1 MLPLFLATLF
11 IAFTVPGVVLA
22 LRALPWVARRVQAG
36 VKPWVCD
43 ICMCFWTTALVA
55 ECTAVGVRD
64 WRFLLC
70 AGPAYTL
77 SLFFLS
83 VLERPAAAYPEEP
96 PT

>member
-1 MLPLFLATLF
+1 MVALFVATLF

-22 LRALPWVARRVQAG
+22 LRALPWIAARVQAG

-55 ECTAVGVRD
+55 EAVSIGVGN
-64 WRFLLC
+64 WRFVIC

-77 SLFFLS
+77 ALFFIG
-83 VLERPAAAYPEEP
+83 VLERPTTLPPPPE
-96 PT
+96 